1 VFRGLLYTFL
11 HLNKVNFIIQAGCK
25 FLGKVQKEGN
35 IFKRI
40 SKWGQDPTKSA
51 AYNSRVVVTN
61 NLLMVSTGLCIFLA
75 SLFYYQGLQN
85 HLIGQA
91 IAVVIYGLSLLL
103 SALKKVEW
111 AKIVALILSNLGMF
125 TFMTALGEHKGI
137 TLIVF
142 TLVSV
147 PFVVFEFR
155 QWHKIAF
162 FVLAP
167 LVLYYLLN
175 ITDYKFIKFEPVA
188 PNLKEIIFM
197 VLFASSTLSIVLC
210 ALFLIKERLEDQR
223 KLGERQ
229 SLISKIAEISP
240 NIIYIF
246 DIANNKPVYANN
258 NLQNIMGYGV
268 GELKWEIIKGLIH
281 PQDMQEVENN
291 TRILFARKDNQP
303 VITTYRMR
311 TKLGNYIWVRN
322 RSQVF
327 ERDEKGKVKLVLGV
341 SEDISEKIAEKEAFT
356 SLDYLQKNILEASPY
371 AIISTDAYGIIT
383 TFNTA
388 AEKMFGYDATELVGK
403 KTPSKMF
410 DRKEV
415 ITRAKQM
422 SKELGVDISPP
433 LFVIVQRPLLGLP
446 DFSEWTYVKKD
457 GTRFPALITV
467 NVLKDEKGN
476 VTGYL
481 GIAQDITKRKREEQ
495 TLTKAK
501 IAAED
506 ANKAKSQFLAN
517 MSHEIRTPLNAILGM
532 TDLTLEGPLSDEQR
546 QYLGYVKESGFN
558 LLQVINDILDFSKI
572 ESGVFEL
579 YPTDFNLHTTI
590 NSIIK
595 STGVKANQKNLELF
609 TDFDKDIPAMF
620 IGDSVRLG
628 QVLTNLMGNAVKFTD
643 KGHIALSV
651 EKLGDDDDYMQ
662 LRFKVSDTGIGIAP
676 NKHEYIFQ
684 AFAQV
689 DDSHKRVYQGT
700 GLGLSISRRLVE
712 QMNGRIWIE
721 SEPGQGSHFIFTVKL
736 KISLQPEPKMPNYN
750 HLQLLTLV
758 DSDGKK
764 NSYGNLA
771 GVINLPY
778 QSINGIAQLSPATA
792 PGKQCILLVDHAEY
806 AELLPAI
813 NDQLANTN
821 VVKLVAINQNTDIET
836 KASIEELGFK
846 ILLKPIICHDL
857 KGVLDN
863 YPAQVSAPR
872 PDVAQVSGRSAV
884 MAANAPLHFLVVE
897 DNDVNR
903 LLTSRVI
910 EKLGYNVD
918 VAENGE
924 EGVER
929 INARVYDMVI
939 MDIQMP
945 KMDGLEATQLIREID
960 AERGIHTPIIA
971 MTAHAMKGDRE
982 KYLVQGIDEYI
993 SKPFERKQLEEKI
1006 QILTDRFERPTQFF
1020 NQKKSQAMENGEA
1033 PKVDL
1038 SYLENLLNGNEN
1050 AISEV
1055 LTMFITQTPSLLGEM
1070 RNAYSNGQMD
1080 KLSKITH
1087 KLKGTLVAIGVNG
1100 KDMERLKTIEE
1111 QSIIDADKSN
1121 IKAMLDT
1128 STYRLL
1134 GIVDEIKEYVENL
1147 NHKTNA

>member
-1 VFRGLLYTFL
+1 M
-11 HLNKVNFIIQAGCK
+11 
-25 FLGKVQKEGN
+25 QKEGN
-35 IFKRI
+35 IFRRI
-40 SKWGQDPTKSA
+40 SKWGQDPAKSA

-75 SLFYYQGLQN
+75 SLFYYQGLLN
-85 HLIGQA
+85 HFIGQA
-91 IAVVIYGLSLLL
+91 IAVAIYGLSLLL
-103 SALKKVEW
+103 SELKKVEW
-111 AKIVALILSNLGMF
+111 AKIVALTLSNVGMF

-147 PFVVFEFR
+147 PFVVFEFK
-155 QWHKIAF
+155 QWYKIAF
-162 FVLAP
+162 FVLSP

-175 ITDYKFIKFEPVA
+175 ITDYSFIEFEPVA
-188 PNLKEIIFM
+188 PNLKEIIFL
-197 VLFASSTLSIVLC
+197 VLFVSSTLSIVLC
-210 ALFLIKERLEDQR
+210 ALFLIKERLDDQK
-223 KLGERQ
+223 KLSERQ

-246 DIANNKPVYANN
+246 DLTNNKPVYANN
-258 NLQNIMGYGV
+258 NLQNIMGYDAD
-268 GELKWEIIKGLIH
+268 ELKWETIQNLIH
-281 PQDMQEVENN
+281 PQDIIEVENN

-311 TKLGNYIWVRN
+311 TKQGNYIWLRN

-327 ERDEKGKVKLVLGV
+327 ERDEKGKVKLVVGV
-341 SEDISEKIAEKEAFT
+341 SEDISEKVAEKEAFT

-371 AIISTDAYGIIT
+371 AIISTDANGIIT

-388 AEKMFGYDATELVGK
+388 AEKMFGYNAFELVGK

-467 NVLKDEKGN
+467 NVLKDQKGN

-495 TLTKAK
+495 MLTKAK

-579 YPTDFNLHTTI
+579 YPTDFNLHSTI

-609 TDFDKDIPAMF
+609 IDFDKEIPAMF

-628 QVLTNLMGNAVKFTD
+628 QILTNLMGNAVKFTD
-643 KGHIALSV
+643 KGHIALTV
-651 EKLGDDDDYMQ
+651 EKLSDDGDYMQ
-662 LRFKVSDTGIGIAP
+662 LRFKVSDTGIGIAA
-676 NKHEYIFQ
+676 NKHEFIFQ

-721 SEPGQGSHFIFTVKL
+721 SEPGHGSHFIFTITLKL
-736 KISLQPEPKMPNYN
+736 SLQPEPELPNYS

-758 DSDGKK
+758 DSDNKK
-764 NSYGNLA
+764 NSYSNLA
-771 GVINLPY
+771 SLLSLPNSIINNL
-778 QSINGIAQLSPATA
+778 NQLSPATA
-792 PGKQCILLVDHAEY
+792 PGKQCLLLVDHADY
-806 AELLPAI
+806 TDMLPAI
-813 NDQLANTN
+813 ATKLANTN
-821 VVKLVAINQNTDIET
+821 MVKLVAINQNTDIET

-846 ILLKPIICHDL
+846 ILLKPIISYDL
-857 KGVLDN
+857 RTVLDS
-863 YPAQVSAPR
+863 YPAQVRAPR
-872 PDVAQVSGRSAV
+872 PDVAQVSGRHAV
-884 MAANAPLHFLVVE
+884 MAPTAPLHFLVVE

-910 EKLGYNVD
+910 EKLGYTVD

-924 EGVER
+924 EGVELV
-929 INARVYDMVI
+929 NARIYDMVV

-945 KMDGLEATQLIREID
+945 LMDGLEATQLIREID
-960 AERGIHTPIIA
+960 AERGVHTPIIA

-1006 QILTDRFERPTQFF
+1006 QILTERFERPTQLF
-1020 NQKKSQAMENGEA
+1020 NQKKSSAMENSEA

-1038 SYLENLLNGNEN
+1038 SYLESLLNGNYS

-1111 QSIIDADKSN
+1111 QAIQDADRNN
-1121 IKAMLDT
+1121 IKVMLDT
-1128 STYRLL
+1128 STDRLL